1 MTRIFLIFFVV
12 PKGDNYGGYFKDQR
26 RVISGIIESFYETK
40 IINENNNR
48 NILSGRHIK
57 DFSNIF
63 MEHQRVQKSRF
74 YLKFL
79 RDPKEEKSGKFFRH
93 FDEPLKGTNFEG
105 FF

>member
-1 MTRIFLIFFVV
+1 MRTTIGRSQM
-12 PKGDNYGGYFKDQR
+12 GD
-26 RVISGIIESFYETK
+26 
-40 IINENNNR
+40 
-48 NILSGRHIK
+48 K

-79 RDPKEEKSGKFFRH
+79 RDPKQEKSGKFFRH

-105 FF
+105 FFKIMGRL